1 MAPRPDLTELGSTGL
16 RRSSGYVYEEFLTQL
31 RGRLGAKT
39 YREMAD
45 NDPVI
50 GSFLYAIEKI
60 ITRLDWRVDPY
71 TELGSTDEPAQEDV
85 DTARFVEECIND
97 MSDSFDSTLAS
108 ILSFIVFG
116 WSWHEIVYKVRQ
128 GPDQKDPKKRSKYSD
143 GKVGWRK
150 WPIRA
155 QETWMK
161 WEFDED
167 GGIQGYTQYDP
178 SGGGMHTI
186 PVDKSLLF
194 RTTTQKN
201 NPEGRSL
208 LRNAYRP
215 WYFKR
220 RIEEIEAI
228 GIERDLAGLPVA
240 MVPPEYLSSDATA
253 EQVGVLNAVKEI
265 VTSIKRNENEG
276 VIFPVIY
283 DESGHKLFELTL
295 LSSGGSR
302 QFDTDKVIT
311 RYDQRIAM
319 SVLSDFI
326 LLGHDRVG
334 SFALGATKM
343 DLWTMAVDSLCKTI
357 ADTINSHAVP
367 RLLRLN
373 GLDTSRCPTL
383 VYSEV
388 AHVDLAEIG
397 DFVSKMTTAGVLVPD
412 PGLEDHLRD
421 LAGLPP
427 AVHTTQDAGGSEM
440 TEEDQKALL
449 ALPPAQR
456 MLAERTGVVPD
467 KPAFP
472 GASAPFGGG
481 RRDESED
488 EPAPEEGV
496 TKHGSHNQQSHGRG
510 GGGSRAERVTEAA
523 RKGEAAVDAR
533 RATVEPGS
541 QRALDLA
548 DASGPLY
555 DIGRAAATDGPDWGM
570 IRSQVTYVRQ
580 AADNATD
587 PSDRELLRGVADNL
601 SAAFEE

>member
-1 MAPRPDLTELGSTGL
+1 MAPKPDLGEIGSTGL
-16 RRSSGYVYEEFLTQL
+16 RRSSGTVFEEFLTQL

-60 ITRLDWRVDPY
+60 ITRLEWRVDPY
-71 TELGSTDEPAQEDV
+71 NEIGETDEPDETDV
-85 DTARFVEECIND
+85 DVAHFIDECLND
-97 MSDSFDSTLAS
+97 MSDSWDSMLSS

-116 WSWHEIVYKVRQ
+116 WSWHEIVYKIR
-128 GPDQKDPKKRSKYSD
+128 GGTEQKDPKRRSKFSD

-155 QETWMK
+155 QETYMQ

-167 GGIQGYTQYDP
+167 GGIQAFIQYDP
-178 SGGGMHTI
+178 AGGGRHVI
-186 PVDKSLLF
+186 PIEKSLLF

-208 LRNAYRP
+208 LRNSYRP

-240 MVPPEYLSSDATA
+240 HVPPEYLSSSATP
-253 EQVGVLNAVKEI
+253 EQQAVLQGVKDI

-283 DESGHKLFELTL
+283 DESGHKMFELTL
-295 LSSGGSR
+295 LSSGGTR
-302 QFDTDKVIT
+302 QFDTDKIIQ

-357 ADTINSHAVP
+357 ADTVNAHAIP

-373 GLDTSRCPTL
+373 GMDTARAPRLT
-383 VYSEV
+383 YSEV
-388 AHVDLAEIG
+388 AHIDLAEIA
-397 DFVSKMTTAGVLVPD
+397 DFVSKMVAAGLFVPD
-412 PGLEDHLRD
+412 PSLEDYLRD
-421 LAGLPP
+421 LANLPP
-427 AVHTTQDAGGSEM
+427 ASPGVEEAGGASIG
-440 TEEDQKALL
+440 EDEQKDLL
-449 ALPPAQR
+449 ALPPQQR
-456 MLAERTGVVPD
+456 MTAQRTGVIPD
-467 KPAFP
+467 AELPAEPDVDGDEIP
-472 GASAPFGGG
+472 G
-481 RRDESED
+481 
-488 EPAPEEGV
+488 
-496 TKHGSHNQQSHGRG
+496 K
-510 GGGSRAERVTEAA
+510 
-523 RKGEAAVDAR
+523 
-533 RATVEPGS
+533 
-541 QRALDLA
+541 
-548 DASGPLY
+548 
-555 DIGRAAATDGPDWGM
+555 
-570 IRSQVTYVRQ
+570 
-580 AADNATD
+580 
-587 PSDRELLRGVADNL
+587 
-601 SAAFEE
+601 

>member
-1 MAPRPDLTELGSTGL
+1 MAPRPDLGELGSTGL

-60 ITRLDWRVDPY
+60 ITRLEWRVDPY
-71 TELGSTDEPAQEDV
+71 NEIGETDEPDDSDIEVAQ
-85 DTARFVEECIND
+85 FVQECLND
-97 MSDSFDSTLAS
+97 MSDSWDSTLAS

-116 WSWHEIVYKVRQ
+116 WSWHEIVYKIR
-128 GPDQKDPKKRSKYSD
+128 GGRNQKDPRKRSSFSD
-143 GKVGWRK
+143 NKVGWRK

-155 QETWMK
+155 QETWMQ
-161 WEFDED
+161 WVFDED
-167 GGIQGYTQYDP
+167 GGIQAYIQYDP
-178 SGGGMHTI
+178 SGGGKHEI
-186 PVDKSLLF
+186 PIEKSLLF

-208 LRNAYRP
+208 LRNSYRP

-240 MVPPEYLSSDATA
+240 HVPPEYLSASATP
-253 EQVGVLNAVKEI
+253 EQQAVLQAVKEI

-283 DESGHKLFELTL
+283 DESGHKLFDLTL

-302 QFDTDKVIT
+302 QFDTDKIIQ

-334 SFALGATKM
+334 SFALGSTKM

-357 ADTINSHAVP
+357 ADTVNAHAIP
-367 RLLRLN
+367 RLLQLN
-373 GLDTSRCPTL
+373 GMDTERCPKL

-388 AHVDLAEIG
+388 SHVDLSEIS
-397 DFVSKMTTAGVLVPD
+397 DFVSKMVSAGIFVPD
-412 PGLEDHLRD
+412 PALEDHLRD

-427 AVHTTQDAGGSEM
+427 ASPGVEEAGGAAISE
-440 TEEDQKALL
+440 EEQESLL
-449 ALPPAQR
+449 ALPPQQR
-456 MLAERTGVVPD
+456 MLSQRTGVIPDPAQFSTTQGKPTVPLD
-467 KPAFP
+467 
-472 GASAPFGGG
+472 
-481 RRDESED
+481 RDGD
-488 EPAPEEGV
+488 GM
-496 TKHGSHNQQSHGRG
+496 
-510 GGGSRAERVTEAA
+510 
-523 RKGEAAVDAR
+523 
-533 RATVEPGS
+533 PGS
-541 QRALDLA
+541 
-548 DASGPLY
+548 
-555 DIGRAAATDGPDWGM
+555 
-570 IRSQVTYVRQ
+570 
-580 AADNATD
+580 
-587 PSDRELLRGVADNL
+587 
-601 SAAFEE
+601 

>member
-60 ITRLDWRVDPY
+60 ITRLEWRVDPY
-71 TELGSTDEPAQEDV
+71 SEPGSTGDPDENDREVALFV
-85 DTARFVEECIND
+85 DECLND
-97 MSDSFDSTLAS
+97 MSESWDSTLAA

-116 WSWHEIVYKVRQ
+116 WSWHEIVYKMRG
-128 GPDQKDPKKRSKYSD
+128 GPDAKDPKRRSKFSD

-167 GGIQGYTQYDP
+167 GGIQAYTQYDP

-186 PVDKSLLF
+186 PIDKSLLF

-208 LRNAYRP
+208 LRNAYRS

-240 MVPPEYLSSDATA
+240 HVPPEYLSATA
-253 EQVGVLNAVKEI
+253 TPEQASVLNAVKEI

-276 VIFPVIY
+276 VIFPVVY
-283 DESGHKLFELTL
+283 DESGHEMFKLSL

-302 QFDTDKVIT
+302 QFDTDKIIT
-311 RYDQRIAM
+311 RYDNRIAT
-319 SVLSDFI
+319 SVVSDFI
-326 LLGHDRVG
+326 LLGQDRVG
-334 SFALGATKM
+334 SFALGASKM

-357 ADTINSHAVP
+357 ADTVNSHAIP

-373 GLDTSRCPTL
+373 GMDTARCPQ
-383 VYSEV
+383 VAYSEV
-388 AHVDLAEIG
+388 AHVDLTEIA
-397 DFVSKMTTAGVLVPD
+397 DFVSKMTQAGVLVPD
-412 PGLEDHLRD
+412 PGLEDHMRD

-427 AVHTTQDAGGSEM
+427 ASHTSEDAGADGLSEQ
-440 TEEDQKALL
+440 DQKALL
-449 ALPPAQR
+449 ALPAQQR
-456 MLAERTGVVPD
+456 MLAERTGIVPN
-467 KPAFP
+467 PPPFP
-472 GASAPFGGG
+472 GGSAPFGGG
-481 RRDESED
+481 KASDQGDGENE
-488 EPAPEEGV
+488 APKPSQDD
-496 TKHGSHNQQSHGRG
+496 T
-510 GGGSRAERVTEAA
+510 
-523 RKGEAAVDAR
+523 GE
-533 RATVEPGS
+533 
-541 QRALDLA
+541 
-548 DASGPLY
+548 
-555 DIGRAAATDGPDWGM
+555 
-570 IRSQVTYVRQ
+570 
-580 AADNATD
+580 
-587 PSDRELLRGVADNL
+587 
-601 SAAFEE
+601 